1 MGSHHNHSHSVPN
14 NKNLNSAY
22 YIGIG
27 VNLAYTIIEFVYG
40 TLNNSLVLISD
51 AGHNL
56 SDVASLILSLIGMK
70 LAQKAETVAYTYGY
84 KKASLLASL
93 INAILLVVVVIG
105 ILNQAIHKLSD
116 ITEVP
121 GLLIVWVALIGVF
134 INTVS
139 AFLFFKHQKEDINVK
154 GAFLHLLVDAL
165 VSVGVV
171 ISGLVIYYTGWN
183 IIDPIISIVIAIV
196 IIVSTRRLLIES
208 LRLVMDAVPE
218 DIDFEEIEEL
228 IEDIDGVEDVH
239 HIHIWALSSTI
250 NALTA
255 HISIDDDSIED
266 WIKIKK
272 EIKHE
277 LLHHKISHVTLE
289 LEKEDEE
296 CEQKNCK
303 E

>member
-1 MGSHHNHSHSVPN
+1 MGSHHNHSHSAPIS
-14 NKNLNSAY
+14 KNLNSAY

-40 TLNNSLVLISD
+40 TMNNSLALISD

-70 LAQKAETVAYTYGY
+70 LAQRAETTAYTYGY

-93 INAILLVVVVIG
+93 INAVLLVIVVIG
-105 ILNQAIHKLSD
+105 ILNQAVHKLSN

-121 GLLIVWVALIGVF
+121 GLLIVWVALIGVL
-134 INTVS
+134 INTIS
-139 AFLFFKHQKEDINVK
+139 AFLFFQHQKEDINVK

-208 LRLVMDAVPE
+208 LKLVMDAVPE
-218 DIDFEEIEEL
+218 EIDYDEIENL
-228 IEDIDGVEDVH
+228 IENIDGVEDVH

-255 HISIDDDSIED
+255 HVTIDDDSMED
-266 WIKIKK
+266 WVEIKK
-272 EIKHE
+272 EIKHK

-289 LEKEDEE
+289 LEMEEEE
-296 CEQKNCK
+296 CEQNDCK
-303 E
+303 

>member
-1 MGSHHNHSHSVPN
+1 MEHGHSHHTP
-14 NKNLNSAY
+14 KLQNLNTAY

-40 TLNNSLVLISD
+40 TLNNSLALISD

-56 SDVASLILSLIGMK
+56 SDVASLILSMIGMK
-70 LAQKAETVAYTYGY
+70 LAQKAETAAYTYGF

-93 INAILLVVVVIG
+93 VNAVLLVIVVIG
-105 ILNQAIHKLSD
+105 ILNQAIHKLSNVS
-116 ITEVP
+116 EVP
-121 GLLIVWVALIGVF
+121 GLLIVWVALIGVL
-134 INTVS
+134 INTIS
-139 AFLFFKHQKEDINVK
+139 AFLFFQHQKEDINVK

-183 IIDPIISIVIAIV
+183 IIDPVISIVIALV
-196 IIVSTRRLLIES
+196 IIVTTRKLLIES

-218 DIDFEEIEEL
+218 KIDFDEIKTL
-228 IEDIDGVEDVH
+228 IQGVEGVKEVH

-255 HISIDDDSIED
+255 HISIESKAIED
-266 WIKIKK
+266 WINIKK

-277 LLHHKISHVTLE
+277 LLHQDISHVTIELE
-289 LEKEDEE
+289 LDDEE
-296 CEQKNCK
+296 CEQIDCK
-303 E
+303 DE

>member
-1 MGSHHNHSHSVPN
+1 MGESHKHTVPSR
-14 NKNLNSAY
+14 KNLNSAY

-27 VNLAYTIIEFVYG
+27 VNLAYTIIEFVFG
-40 TLNNSLVLISD
+40 TLNNSLALISD

-70 LAQKAETVAYTYGY
+70 LAQRAETVAYTYGF

-105 ILNQAIHKLSD
+105 ILTQAVQKLD
-116 ITEVP
+116 NITEVP
-121 GLLIVWVALIGVF
+121 GLLIVWVALVGVT
-134 INTVS
+134 INTIS
-139 AFLFFKHQKEDINVK
+139 AFLFFQHQKEDINVK

-171 ISGLVIYYTGWN
+171 ISGLVIYFTGYN

-196 IIVSTRRLLIES
+196 IIITTRKLLIES
-208 LRLVMDAVPE
+208 LRLVLDAVPE
-218 DIDFEEIEEL
+218 AIDYKEIKEL
-228 IEDIDGVEDVH
+228 IEKVEGVEEAH

-255 HISIDDDSIED
+255 HISVEEDDMEE
-266 WIKIKK
+266 WVKIKNK
-272 EIKHE
+272 IKHE
-277 LLHHKISHVTLE
+277 LLHHGIEHVTLE
-289 LEKEDEE
+289 LEKEDED
-296 CEQKNCK
+296 CEQKECK

>member
-1 MGSHHNHSHSVPN
+1 MGHDHSHPTPSL
-14 NKNLNSAY
+14 KQLNLAF

-40 TLNNSLVLISD
+40 TLNNSLALISD

-56 SDVASLILSLIGMK
+56 SDVASLILSLVGMK
-70 LAQKAETVAYTYGY
+70 LAQKAETVAFTYGY

-93 INAILLVVVVIG
+93 INAILLIVVVIG
-105 ILNQAIHKLSD
+105 ILIQAFEKISNP
-116 ITEVP
+116 TEVP
-121 GLLIVWVALIGVF
+121 GLLIVWVAMIGVG
-134 INTVS
+134 INTIS
-139 AFLFFKHQKEDINVK
+139 AFLFFKHQKTDINVK

-165 VSVGVV
+165 VSLGVV
-171 ISGLVIYYTGWN
+171 VSGLVIHYTGWN
-183 IIDPIISIVIAIV
+183 LIDTVVSILIALI
-196 IIVSTRRLLIES
+196 IIVTTRALLIES

-218 DIDFEEIEEL
+218 NIKYEKVRKAMLEVE
-228 IEDIDGVEDVH
+228 GVKEVH

-255 HISIDDDSIED
+255 HISIENCTTDH
-266 WIKIKK
+266 WRMIKK

-277 LLHHKISHVTLE
+277 LLHQGISHVTIE
-289 LEKEDEE
+289 LESEEED
-296 CEQKNCK
+296 CKQIDCK

>member
-1 MGSHHNHSHSVPN
+1 MGESHKHTVPSR
-14 NKNLNSAY
+14 KNLNSAY

-27 VNLAYTIIEFVYG
+27 VNLTYTIIEFVFG
-40 TLNNSLVLISD
+40 TLNNSLALISD

-70 LAQKAETVAYTYGY
+70 LAQRAETVAYTYGF

-105 ILNQAIHKLSD
+105 ILTQAVQKLD
-116 ITEVP
+116 NITEVP
-121 GLLIVWVALIGVF
+121 GLLIVWVALVGVT
-134 INTVS
+134 INTIS
-139 AFLFFKHQKEDINVK
+139 AFLFFQHQKEDINVK

-171 ISGLVIYYTGWN
+171 ISGLVIYFTGYN

-196 IIVSTRRLLIES
+196 IIITTRKLLIES
-208 LRLVMDAVPE
+208 LRLVLDAVPE
-218 DIDFEEIEEL
+218 AIDYKEIKEL
-228 IEDIDGVEDVH
+228 IEKVEGVEEAH

-255 HISIDDDSIED
+255 HISVEEDDMEE
-266 WIKIKK
+266 WVKIKNK
-272 EIKHE
+272 IKHE
-277 LLHHKISHVTLE
+277 LLHHGIEHVTLE
-289 LEKEDEE
+289 LEKEDED
-296 CEQKNCK
+296 CEQKECK

>member
-1 MGSHHNHSHSVPN
+1 MGAGHNHSDSLPSE
-14 NKNLNSAY
+14 KNLTSIF

-27 VNLAYTIIEFVYG
+27 VNLVYTIIEFAYG
-40 TLNNSLVLISD
+40 IMNNSLALISD

-56 SDVASLILSLIGMK
+56 TDVASLILSLIGMK
-70 LAQKAETVAYTYGY
+70 LAQRAETVAFTYGF

-93 INAILLVVVVIG
+93 VNAILLVVVVIG
-105 ILNQAIHKLSD
+105 ILNQAIHKLSN
-116 ITEVP
+116 ITEVS
-121 GLLIVWVALIGVF
+121 GLLIIWVALIGVL
-134 INTVS
+134 INTIS
-139 AFLFFKHQKEDINVK
+139 AFLFFQHQKEDINVK

-183 IIDPIISIVIAIV
+183 ILDPIISIVIAVV
-196 IIVSTRRLLIES
+196 IIISTRKLLIES

-218 DIDFEEIEEL
+218 AIDYEKIEEL
-228 IEDIDGVEDVH
+228 IEDVDGVEEVH

-255 HISIDDDSIED
+255 HISIEDDSIED
-266 WIKIKK
+266 WVEIKK